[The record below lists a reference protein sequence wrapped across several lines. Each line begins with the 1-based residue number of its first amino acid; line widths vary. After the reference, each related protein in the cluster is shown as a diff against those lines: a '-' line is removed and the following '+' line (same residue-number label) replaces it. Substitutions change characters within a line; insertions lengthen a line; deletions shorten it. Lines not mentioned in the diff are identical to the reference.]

1 MPFLPENI
9 WRRRLE
15 SEFEEMLESGF
26 NFTSNQEKTEYVVR
40 FTKKAL
46 QKQGG
51 VIKPVFNH
59 EIKIILKRDFPYPNS
74 VEVFWLSPIFHP
86 NIALDGKVCIQ
97 LLNKWSENQTVK
109 SIVLGLEQ
117 LLDNPNPLSP
127 LNKEAA
133 EYFLKPKPR
142 IVL

>member
-1 MPFLPENI
+1 MPFLPESI

-15 SEFEEMLESGF
+15 SEFEEMSESGLDF
-26 NFTSNQEKTEYVVR
+26 QANQDKTEYSVK
-40 FTKKAL
+40 FSKKAF
-46 QKQGG
+46 QKQGST
-51 VIKPVFNH
+51 VSPIFNH
-59 EIKIILKRDFPYPNS
+59 EVKIILKRDFPYANS

-86 NIALDGKVCIQ
+86 NIAIDGRVCIQ

-117 LLDNPNPLSP
+117 LLDNPNPSSP

-133 EYFLKPKPR
+133 EYFSNPRPKV
-142 IVL
+142 IV

>member
-1 MPFLPENI
+1 MPFLPESI

-15 SEFEEMLESGF
+15 SEFEEMSESGF
-26 NFTSNQEKTEYVVR
+26 NFQANQEKTEYAVK
-40 FTKKAL
+40 FSKSAF

-51 VIKPVFNH
+51 VVIPVFNH

-86 NIALDGKVCIQ
+86 NIATDGRVCIQ
-97 LLNKWSENQTVK
+97 LLNKWSENQTIK

-117 LLDNPNPLSP
+117 LLDNPNPSSP

-133 EYFLKPKPR
+133 EYFSKPKPR
-142 IVL
+142 VIS